1 MKKRFITELVLVILN
16 LDKKTRVKVDI
27 LDFAIGRVLSI
38 KYEDEKW
45 RLVTYIFKSL
55 NKVKEI
61 IKFTIKR
68 CWQLLDV

>member
-16 LDKKTRVKVDI
+16 LNKEIRVKMDI
-27 LDFAIGRVLSI
+27 LDFAIEGVLSI

-45 RLVTYIFKSL
+45 RLVTYISKSL

-61 IKFTIKR
+61 IRFTIKR
-68 CWQLLDV
+68 CWQLLGV